1 MSAEQTTG
9 EKQSADA
16 HTVLFSTQTWLRC
29 DHIRSATASARGH
42 LDDAIATRQ
51 CKACDERDRKES
63 HSNHALPIMHVG
75 STEKEGHFS
84 LTSGIR
90 LRRHRPARTTAIA
103 NSFRQQTNFRERENE
118 QWGSFENTCAKG
130 RERNAVALQ
139 CSTHLLRHPAEHTL
153 LHAGP
158 AAIRSRDGKEERREI
173 TRKHGRVWPACRSG
187 VRRGSKNGSAL

>member
-84 LTSGIR
+84 LTSGTR

-103 NSFRQQTNFRERENE
+103 NSFRQQTNFRERERTSN
-118 QWGSFENTCAKG
+118 G
-130 RERNAVALQ
+130 AVLKTLVRRAEKE
-139 CSTHLLRHPAEHTL
+139 TLLRCSAPPTCSAIPPSTRSCMQGLPPSGAEM
-153 LHAGP
+153 GRRSGE
-158 AAIRSRDGKEERREI
+158 RSRASTAVYGLPAD
-173 TRKHGRVWPACRSG
+173 RV
-187 VRRGSKNGSAL
+187 